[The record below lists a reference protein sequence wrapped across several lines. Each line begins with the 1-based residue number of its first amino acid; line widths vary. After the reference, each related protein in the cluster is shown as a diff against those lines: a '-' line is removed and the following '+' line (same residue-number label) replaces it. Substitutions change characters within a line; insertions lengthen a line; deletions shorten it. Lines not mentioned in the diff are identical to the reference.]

1 MFVGRRPEM
10 SVLAEDLTAAL
21 RGEGRVVVVSGEAGI
36 GKTRL
41 LEEALGGTRA
51 RVLRGAAEELS
62 GNLPF
67 GVVVDALGIDLR
79 AAPLG
84 RLLLTASGESAET
97 GRLSFRVSEA
107 LLAHVDDLCADGPLA
122 LVLEDLHWAD
132 ASSLVLIAR
141 LARRAPRLALL
152 LVVTRRPSPERP
164 ALDRLVSGLG
174 DGLARRIVL
183 GPLSGDDVHAIAE
196 ALLGAEPGERLV
208 AHLAGA
214 AGNPLFVTELLDAM
228 QRSGDLVRD
237 STGRVDVV
245 GGLMPTS
252 FAILVL
258 HRLSFLPAPTID
270 ALRVAALLGATF
282 SVTDLSR
289 VMPLSPSAAVLALR
303 PTVVAGVLEDAGAR
317 FRFRH
322 DLIREALY
330 LDIPGP
336 LRTHLHLEVARAL
349 IAVDAP
355 PERVAEHLL
364 RGASP
369 DDRTAG
375 PALRVVAGQLAL
387 RAPGLAA
394 DVLGRAVEVAGS
406 QAEREGLLVE
416 RAQALWAAGRLREA
430 AALCRSLLSGQP
442 HPEARLCLA
451 QVLVAEGRAAD
462 AAAAVSQA
470 LSATG
475 MPAALRA
482 RLLAWGAWA
491 HVSAG
496 DLAAAERQASQVE
509 RLAKELGEHQA
520 RLVALATRA
529 AVAHLRGHFPE
540 AIELTREGLGLDRRL
555 EADSERFPL
564 HLLRASILYDG
575 GHLEAGNAALAR
587 ALTDCDERGTRW
599 ALPGCH
605 RLAAR
610 GFFLAGRWD
619 DALVELDAA
628 ATLAEEVGSRP
639 STEYGRAVTAVIAI
653 HRGDLPRARAAL
665 ATAPEGGQL
674 LAGQPRPEWELW
686 ARALLAEA
694 SGDAAGGLA
703 RLEQAWELC
712 IDGGIALGL
721 PLVAADLVRLAL
733 AEGDRARAGAA
744 SEVVAALV
752 GTAGTPAVRATARRC
767 QGLATSDPAALLDAV
782 DIFEAS
788 GRPLDAAQASEEAA
802 VLLAALDR
810 NREARPLFDGALERY
825 EALGAVY
832 DTARVQARLRALGVR
847 RGRSGPRG
855 RPRHGWASLTGT
867 ERTVAALVAEG
878 LSNRQIADRLFLS
891 PHTVHT
897 HVSHILAK
905 LGLASRVELAT
916 EALRH
921 RSD

>member
-1 MFVGRRPEM
+1 
-10 SVLAEDLTAAL
+10 
-21 RGEGRVVVVSGEAGI
+21 
-36 GKTRL
+36 RL

-451 QVLVAEGRAAD
+451 QVL
-462 AAAAVSQA
+462 
-470 LSATG
+470 
-475 MPAALRA
+475 
-482 RLLAWGAWA
+482 
-491 HVSAG
+491 
-496 DLAAAERQASQVE
+496 AAAERQASQVE

-639 STEYGRAVTAVIAI
+639 
-653 HRGDLPRARAAL
+653 
-665 ATAPEGGQL
+665 
-674 LAGQPRPEWELW
+674 
-686 ARALLAEA
+686 
-694 SGDAAGGLA
+694 
-703 RLEQAWELC
+703 
-712 IDGGIALGL
+712 
-721 PLVAADLVRLAL
+721 
-733 AEGDRARAGAA
+733 
-744 SEVVAALV
+744 
-752 GTAGTPAVRATARRC
+752 
-767 QGLATSDPAALLDAV
+767 
-782 DIFEAS
+782 
-788 GRPLDAAQASEEAA
+788 
-802 VLLAALDR
+802 
-810 NREARPLFDGALERY
+810 
-825 EALGAVY
+825 
-832 DTARVQARLRALGVR
+832 
-847 RGRSGPRG
+847 
-855 RPRHGWASLTGT
+855 
-867 ERTVAALVAEG
+867 
-878 LSNRQIADRLFLS
+878 
-891 PHTVHT
+891 
-897 HVSHILAK
+897 
-905 LGLASRVELAT
+905 
-916 EALRH
+916 
-921 RSD
+921 